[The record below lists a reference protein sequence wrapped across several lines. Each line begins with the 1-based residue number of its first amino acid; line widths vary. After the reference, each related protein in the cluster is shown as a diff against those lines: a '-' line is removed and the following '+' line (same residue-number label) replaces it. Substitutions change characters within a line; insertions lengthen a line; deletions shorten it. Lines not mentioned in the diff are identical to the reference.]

1 MKPTGRGVVVPNS
14 GSSHLAAAAR
24 TVEKS
29 HHVDKDV
36 KQDNKSQFS
45 QAEQVSGIHMHGFK
59 RGATSA
65 HTGH

>member
-1 MKPTGRGVVVPNS
+1 MQQAMVRRILWPERLVLV
-14 GSSHLAAAAR
+14 AAAR

-36 KQDNKSQFS
+36 KQDNKAQFS
-45 QAEQVSGIHMHGFK
+45 QAEQVSGVHMHGSK

-65 HTGH
+65 HTGR